1 VSAHRY
7 IACDLGT
14 ESGRVMLG
22 TLADGKLTLEQLHR
36 FPNGPIAVH
45 DTLRWDVLRLF
56 ALRSIYA
63 TSQSED
69 ALVEL

>member
-1 VSAHRY
+1 
-7 IACDLGT
+7 
-14 ESGRVMLG
+14 MLG

-69 ALVEL
+69 AMVEL